1 MFDTREKR
9 ERSLGTKLFLKA
21 DRCNSPKCVTARR
34 PHKPGAHG
42 KSYSRALSEFGTQLK
57 EKQKVRFTYGL
68 RERQMANIAK
78 KAARNPGITGP
89 MIISLLESR
98 LDNVVYRLGF
108 AKSRSVG
115 RQLVGHG
122 HILVNGRRTTAPSA
136 QVKVGDVIAVRPQS
150 KDSGPFR
157 ELAERLKK
165 QDVPVWLS
173 LDADKQEGKVI
184 SAPKDFDIPFDVN
197 LVVDYYSK

>member
-1 MFDTREKR
+1 MFDTREKK
-9 ERSLGTKLFLKA
+9 ERSLGTKLFLKGE
-21 DRCNSPKCVTARR
+21 RCNSPKCVTARR
-34 PHKPGAHG
+34 PHRPGMHG
-42 KSYSRALSEFGTQLK
+42 KSYKALSEFGTQLK
-57 EKQKVRFTYGL
+57 EKQKIRFTYGL
-68 RERQMANIAK
+68 RERQMANLVK

-108 AKSRSVG
+108 AQSRSVG

-136 QVKVGDVIAVRPQS
+136 QVKVGDVIAIRPQS
-150 KDSGPFR
+150 KDSVMFR
-157 ELAERLKK
+157 ELPERLKK
-165 QDVPVWLS
+165 HDAPVWLK
-173 LDADKQEGKVI
+173 LDADKQEGKVV

-197 LVVDYYSK
+197 LVVDFYSK